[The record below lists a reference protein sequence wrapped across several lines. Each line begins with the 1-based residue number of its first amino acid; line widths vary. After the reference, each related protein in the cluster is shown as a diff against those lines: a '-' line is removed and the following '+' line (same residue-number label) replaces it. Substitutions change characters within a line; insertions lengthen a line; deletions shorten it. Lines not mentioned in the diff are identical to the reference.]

1 MFMQLGLAEIMI
13 ELFTLIKIRL
23 IKDFIFMSK
32 SLVEILTA
40 NGTYLLFNVQ
50 VDIMLGYPNLVL
62 IKLYQWAMK
71 PFQKHF

>member
-1 MFMQLGLAEIMI
+1 MQLGLAEIMI